1 MIRIAVALALMC
13 TQALAAAPRNGPAV
27 ELKDGVYE
35 VNSDWGGGLL
45 AYSNRFREIEK
56 TGLVVKVKGKC
67 ASACT
72 LVLRNP
78 KACAGPKSVFGF
90 HRASDPE
97 PQEADRATRKMWSEY
112 PTLVREKVGEL
123 TPDMVYLKGTDLL
136 PECK

>member
-1 MIRIAVALALMC
+1 MC

-27 ELKDGVYE
+27 ELKDGYYE

-56 TGLVVKVKGKC
+56 AGLVVKVKGMC
-67 ASACT
+67 ASACA

-90 HRASDPE
+90 HQAASDSE
-97 PQEADRATRKMWSEY
+97 RGAERATRQLWSEY

-123 TPDMVYLKGTDLL
+123 TPDIAYLKGTDLL